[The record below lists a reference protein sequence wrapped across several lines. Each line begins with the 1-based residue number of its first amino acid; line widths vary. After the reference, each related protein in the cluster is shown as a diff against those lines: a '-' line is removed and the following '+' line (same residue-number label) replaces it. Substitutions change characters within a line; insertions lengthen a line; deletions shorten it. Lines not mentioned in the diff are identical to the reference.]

1 VYICHKKITLNITPV
16 KYANMN
22 KYNDLSNEN
31 NFTLLDEKPEIRKT
45 LTQYLESFLTEER
58 KILLHN
64 VLENR
69 TRHITVVVEDL
80 FQTQNISAVLRSC
93 ECVGIQDVHIVE
105 GENDFQIH
113 KAIAMGADKWLTIK
127 HYHRDSA
134 PMLTCINELKNNGY
148 TIVATLPDDNS
159 CFLDELPLEKPV
171 AFLFGTELTGLSKEA
186 MAAADSTV
194 KIPMHGFTNSFNI
207 SNSVAIIVSY
217 CIEKLRQ
224 MQINWRL
231 SAEEK
236 NELLFEWVQKSIN
249 KPELLIKRY
258 LENNLSLGK

>member
-1 VYICHKKITLNITPV
+1 
-16 KYANMN
+16 M
-22 KYNDLSNEN
+22 SNN
-31 NFTLLDEKPEIRKT
+31 LRKT
-45 LTQYLESFLTEER
+45 LTEYLQTFLTEDR
-58 KILLHN
+58 KLLLHK

-80 FQTQNISAVLRSC
+80 YQTQNISAVMRSC
-93 ECVGIQDVHIVE
+93 ECVGIQDIHIVE

-113 KAIAMGADKWLTIK
+113 KAIAMGADKWLTIN
-127 HYHRDSA
+127 HYKNENN
-134 PMLTCINELKNNGY
+134 PMLKCINDLKAKGY

-159 CFLDELPLEKPV
+159 CFLEELPLEKPV
-171 AFLFGTELTGLSKEA
+171 AFLFGTELTGLSQEA
-186 MAAADSTV
+186 IAAADKTV

-224 MQINWRL
+224 SSILWQL
-231 SAEEK
+231 SEEEK
-236 NELLFEWVQKSIN
+236 EELLFDWVQKSIN

-258 LENNLSLGK
+258 LEEK

>member
-1 VYICHKKITLNITPV
+1 MTD
-16 KYANMN
+16 
-22 KYNDLSNEN
+22 DLQKS
-31 NFTLLDEKPEIRKT
+31 LI
-45 LTQYLESFLTEER
+45 QYLETFLTEER
-58 KILLHN
+58 KAVLYN

-69 TRHITVVVEDL
+69 TRHVTAVVEDL
-80 FQTQNISAVLRSC
+80 YQTQNISAVLRSC

-127 HYHRDSA
+127 HYPKGNN
-134 PMLTCINELKNNGY
+134 PMLTCINELKTKGY

-159 CFLDELPLEKPV
+159 CFLEELPLDKPV

-186 MAAADSTV
+186 IAVADKTV

-207 SNSVAIIVSY
+207 SNSVAIVVSY
-217 CIEKLRQ
+217 CIEKLRKSTIHWQ
-224 MQINWRL
+224 L
-231 SAEEK
+231 SEEEK
-236 NELLFEWVQKSIN
+236 SELLFDWVQKSVN

-258 LENNLSLGK
+258 LSIQ

>member
-1 VYICHKKITLNITPV
+1 MDTK
-16 KYANMN
+16 
-22 KYNDLSNEN
+22 
-31 NFTLLDEKPEIRKT
+31 IRKQ
-45 LTQYLESFLTEER
+45 LIEYLESFLTEER
-58 KILLHN
+58 KVLLHK

-127 HYHRDSA
+127 HYEYENN
-134 PMLTCINELKNNGY
+134 PMLNCINDLKTKGY
-148 TIVATLPDDNS
+148 TVVATVPDDNS
-159 CFLDELPLEKPV
+159 CFLEELTLDTPT

-186 MAAADSTV
+186 IEAADKTV

-207 SNSVAIIVSY
+207 SNSVAITVSF
-217 CIEKLRQ
+217 CIEKLRKTNIPWQ
-224 MQINWRL
+224 L
-231 SAEEK
+231 SEEEK
-236 NELLFEWVQKSIN
+236 EELLFDWIQKSLN

-258 LENNLSLGK
+258 TEQILNIKY

>member
-1 VYICHKKITLNITPV
+1 MTDIL
-16 KYANMN
+16 
-22 KYNDLSNEN
+22 
-31 NFTLLDEKPEIRKT
+31 RKE
-45 LTQYLESFLTEER
+45 LTEYLETFLTEER
-58 KILLHN
+58 KLLLHK

-80 FQTQNISAVLRSC
+80 YQTQNISAVLRSC

-113 KAIAMGADKWLTIK
+113 KAIAMGADKWLTIN
-127 HYHRDSA
+127 HYQKENN
-134 PMLTCINELKNNGY
+134 PMLECITNLKTKGY

-159 CFLDELPLEKPV
+159 CFLEELPLEKPV

-186 MAAADSTV
+186 IAAADRTV
-194 KIPMHGFTNSFNI
+194 KIHMHGFTNSFNI

-217 CIEKLRQ
+217 GIEKLRRSAIHWQ
-224 MQINWRL
+224 L
-231 SAEEK
+231 SEEEK
-236 NELLFEWVQKSIN
+236 SELLFDWVQKSIN

-258 LENNLSLGK
+258 LEEIF

>member
-1 VYICHKKITLNITPV
+1 MFQKNII
-16 KYANMN
+16 A
-22 KYNDLSNEN
+22 
-31 NFTLLDEKPEIRKT
+31 
-45 LTQYLESFLTEER
+45 YLETFLTDDR
-58 KILLHN
+58 KLLLHK

-69 TRHITVVVEDL
+69 TRHLTVVVEDL
-80 FQTQNISAVLRSC
+80 YQTQNISAVMRSC

-127 HYHRDSA
+127 HYQKEND
-134 PMLTCINELKNNGY
+134 PMLTCINELKNKGY

-159 CFLDELPLEKPV
+159 CFLDELPLEKPM

-186 MAAADSTV
+186 IAAADKTV

-207 SNSVAIIVSY
+207 SNSVAIIVSH
-217 CIEKLRQ
+217 CVERLRKSTIHWQLTEDEK
-224 MQINWRL
+224 
-231 SAEEK
+231 A
-236 NELLFEWVQKSIN
+236 ELLFDWVQKSIN

-258 LENNLSLGK
+258 LDD